1 MITVTC
7 YPKGDWKET
16 LIYYM
21 SRAFTRPIAYQRVAE
36 EFGLSEGYIKK
47 AASKLGLVSKTHSAR
62 FAFSEEEEQALV
74 CACIVYLRQGTP
86 LTIGAFIDIASFF
99 AQKDDKHLFS
109 RHFCYSF
116 LERHPSEICLKSG
129 KLTSPTRCSKVMLQ
143 KTKEFIT
150 RFEKKMAK
158 YGLSKKK
165 HRCF

>member
-1 MITVTC
+1 M
-7 YPKGDWKET
+7 
-16 LIYYM
+16 
-21 SRAFTRPIAYQRVAE
+21 
-36 EFGLSEGYIKK
+36 
-47 AASKLGLVSKTHSAR
+47 SKTHSAR

-116 LERHPSEICLKSG
+116 LERHASEICLKSG

-165 HRCF
+165 HRCFWWECHWWRGLPTQGHRRMRKEWWWKRKRYDISDESAWLYNTFFYGRW